1 MGGSASKAAR
11 KLPTSTP
18 SATRAPPSWAGART
32 PHPDPLYPEGS
43 APTPGAGAG
52 TSQAG
57 QFKRPLPSHLN
68 PEAPEAE
75 ASAGGAVY
83 NRPTPGQGAA
93 PMGKARPGFSG
104 EKDDGQ

>member
-1 MGGSASKAAR
+1 MGSSASKAAR

-18 SATRAPPSWAGART
+18 SAKRAPPSWAGART

-43 APTPGAGAG
+43 APSAG

-57 QFKRPLPSHLN
+57 QPRKPLPSHLN
-68 PEAPEAE
+68 PSAPEAE

-83 NRPTPGQGAA
+83 NRPTSAPGQQGAA
-93 PMGKARPGFSG
+93 PMGKARAGFSG